1 MKRKSAFVIL
11 ITLTAVLAVWVVKS
25 AVHISHLWKMK
36 QYREKLLIEKK
47 ALEIDN
53 NRLKTIL
60 KEMDE
65 TDELRERLIY
75 MKLGLKKPGD
85 VIIKIQNSK

>member
-1 MKRKSAFVIL
+1 MKRKSAYIIL
-11 ITLTAVLAVWVVKS
+11 ITLTAVLAVWVIKS
-25 AVHISHLWKMK
+25 TVHVSHLWKMK
-36 QYREKLLIEKK
+36 QYREKLRIEKK

-60 KEMDE
+60 KDMDE
-65 TDELRERLIY
+65 TDEVRERLIY

-85 VIIKIQNSK
+85 TIIKLQSGR